1 MNRPIPHYCRQFT
14 PVFSRREMLRVGG
27 AGFGGLA
34 LAAMLGEAGRG
45 QETRAQ
51 QAATL
56 GQQSS
61 ADAQKTNPLAPKPP
75 HFVPKAK
82 RVIFL
87 FMHGGPSQV
96 DTFDYK
102 PLLTRDHGKPLP
114 FDKPRVVSSQTG
126 NLLASPW
133 KFQQYGQSGAWVSD
147 LFPHV
152 GRCADDLCI
161 VNGMWGSNSRHGAA
175 LLELHTGSD
184 TFVRPSMGSWINY
197 GLGTENE
204 NLPGFI
210 TVCPT
215 LTHGGVNAYSS
226 AFLPAIYQGT
236 PLGNASIPADKA
248 SIPFIKNVDNL
259 PRDLQRMELDL
270 VRELNQDHLLKSGA
284 DSALEA
290 RINSFELAFQMQA
303 AAPELQSIADES
315 PQTLKMY
322 GIDGGPTQNFGRQ
335 CLMARRFAERGVRF
349 VQVSHSYK
357 WDQHGNLKAEHGSN
371 ALEVDQPIAAL
382 LTDLKQRGLLDDTL
396 VLWGGEFGRTPVA
409 QGGDGRDH
417 NPQGYTMWLAGGGI
431 KPGIR
436 WGATDDYGYYAVEDK
451 MHLHDLHATMLHLL
465 GLDHLRLTYKHA
477 GRDFRLT
484 DVAGEVVRE
493 ILA

>member
-1 MNRPIPHYCRQFT
+1 MPCSCHRFT
-14 PVFSRREMLRVGG
+14 PVLTRRQMLRVSS
-27 AGFGGLA
+27 AGFGSLA
-34 LAAMLGEAGRG
+34 LAGLLAEEGRA
-45 QETRAQ
+45 ET
-51 QAATL
+51 
-56 GQQSS
+56 S
-61 ADAQKTNPLAPKPP
+61 KNPLAPKAP
-75 HFVPKAK
+75 HFPARAR
-82 RVIFL
+82 RVIFV

-102 PLLTRDHGKPLP
+102 PLLERDHGKPLP

-126 NLLASPW
+126 NLLKSPW
-133 KFQQYGQSGAWVSD
+133 KFRQYGQSGAWVSD
-147 LFPHV
+147 LFPKIARHV
-152 GRCADDLCI
+152 DDLCI
-161 VNGMWGSNSRHGAA
+161 INGMWGSNSRHGAA

-184 TFVRPSMGSWINY
+184 TFVRPAMGSWINY
-197 GLGTENE
+197 GLGTENQ

-210 TVCPT
+210 TICPT

-236 PLGNASIPADKA
+236 PIGNASIPSDQAK
-248 SIPFIKNVDNL
+248 IPFIDSADKT

-270 VRELNQDHLLKSGA
+270 IRELSQEHLAAAGE

-290 RINSFELAFQMQA
+290 RINSFELAFQMQT
-303 AAPELQSIADES
+303 AAPELQSIEGETEA
-315 PQTLKMY
+315 THRMY
-322 GIDGGPTQNFGRQ
+322 GLDNPMTRNFGRQ

-349 VQVSHSYK
+349 VQISHSYK
-357 WDQHGNLKAEHGSN
+357 WDQHGDLRKDHGRN

-382 LTDLKQRGLLDDTL
+382 LSDLKQRGLLDDTL

-409 QGGDGRDH
+409 QGDDGRDH
-417 NPQGYTMWLAGGGI
+417 NPHGYTMWLAGGGV
-431 KPGIR
+431 KGGIR
-436 WGATDDYGYYAVEDK
+436 HGATDDYGYYAVENK
-451 MHLHDLHATMLHLL
+451 VHLHDLHATMLHLL
-465 GLDHLRLTYKHA
+465 GLDHLRLTYRHA

>member
-1 MNRPIPHYCRQFT
+1 
-14 PVFSRREMLRVGG
+14 MLRVSG
-27 AGFGGLA
+27 AGFGGMA
-34 LAAMLGEAGRG
+34 LAAM
-45 QETRAQ
+45 
-51 QAATL
+51 L

-61 ADAQKTNPLAPKPP
+61 ADAQKPNPLAAKSP
-75 HFVPKAK
+75 HFAPKAK

-102 PLLTRDHGKPLP
+102 PLLARDHGKPLP

-161 VNGMWGSNSRHGAA
+161 INGLWGSNSRHGAA

-248 SIPFIKNVDNL
+248 AIPFIKNADNT
-259 PRDLQRMELDL
+259 PRGLQRMELDL
-270 VRELNQDHLLKSGA
+270 VRELNLDHLSKSGA

-357 WDQHGNLKAEHGSN
+357 WDQHGNLKADHSRN
-371 ALEVDQPIAAL
+371 ALEVDQPVAAL
-382 LTDLKQRGLLDDTL
+382 LTDLKQRGLLEETL

-431 KPGIR
+431 QGGIR

-451 MHLHDLHATMLHLL
+451 VHLHDLHATMLHLL
-465 GLDHLRLTYKHA
+465 GLDHKRLTYKYA

-484 DVAGEVVRE
+484 DVAGEVVRG

>member
-1 MNRPIPHYCRQFT
+1 MLRPCCQFT
-14 PVFSRREMLRVGG
+14 PVFTRREMLRVSG

-34 LAAMLGEAGRG
+34 LAAMVGQQTGRG

-51 QAATL
+51 Q
-56 GQQSS
+56 
-61 ADAQKTNPLAPKPP
+61 KPNPLAPKPS
-75 HFVPKAK
+75 HFAPKAK

-102 PLLTRDHGKPLP
+102 PLLARDNGKPLP

-133 KFQQYGQSGAWVSD
+133 KFQQHGQSGAWVSE

-161 VNGMWGSNSRHGAA
+161 INGMWGSNSRHGAA

-184 TFVRPSMGSWINY
+184 TFIRPSMGSWITY

-226 AFLPAIYQGT
+226 SFLPAIYQGT

-248 SIPFIKNVDNL
+248 AIPFIKNADNL

-270 VRELNQDHLLKSGA
+270 IRELNQDHLSRSGA

-382 LTDLKQRGLLDDTL
+382 LTDLKQRGLLEDTL

-465 GLDHLRLTYKHA
+465 GLDHLLLTYKYA

-484 DVAGEVVRE
+484 DVAGEVVSG

>member
-1 MNRPIPHYCRQFT
+1 MLHPCCQFT
-14 PVFSRREMLRVGG
+14 PVFTRREMLRVSG
-27 AGFGGLA
+27 AGFGSLA
-34 LAAMLGEAGRG
+34 LAAMLG
-45 QETRAQ
+45 
-51 QAATL
+51 
-56 GQQSS
+56 QQST
-61 ADAQKTNPLAPKPP
+61 ADTSKPNPLASKPP
-75 HFVPKAK
+75 HFAPKAK

-102 PLLTRDHGKPLP
+102 PLLTRDNGKPLP

-152 GRCADDLCI
+152 GRYADDLCI
-161 VNGMWGSNSRHGAA
+161 INGMWGSNSRHGAA

-248 SIPFIKNVDNL
+248 AIPFIKNADNL

-270 VRELNQDHLLKSGA
+270 VRELNQDHLSKSGA

-357 WDQHGNLKAEHGSN
+357 WDQHGNLKAEHGRN

-382 LTDLKQRGLLDDTL
+382 LTDLKQRGLLEDTL

-465 GLDHLRLTYKHA
+465 GLDHLRLTYKYA

>member
-1 MNRPIPHYCRQFT
+1 MLRPCFQFT
-14 PVFSRREMLRVGG
+14 PVVTRRDMLRVSG

-34 LAAMLGEAGRG
+34 LAAMLG
-45 QETRAQ
+45 QT
-51 QAATL
+51 
-56 GQQSS
+56 SS
-61 ADAQKTNPLAPKPP
+61 ADSPKPNPLAPKPP
-75 HFVPKAK
+75 HFAAKAK

-102 PLLTRDHGKPLP
+102 PLLTRDNGKPLP

-161 VNGMWGSNSRHGAA
+161 INGMWGSNSRHGAA

-215 LTHGGVNAYSS
+215 LTHGGVNAFSS

-248 SIPFIKNVDNL
+248 TIPFIKNADNL

-270 VRELNQDHLLKSGA
+270 VRELNQDHLSKSGA

-315 PQTLKMY
+315 PNSLKMY

-357 WDQHGNLKAEHGSN
+357 WDQHGNLKAEHSRN

-382 LTDLKQRGLLDDTL
+382 LMDLKQRGLLEDTL

-465 GLDHLRLTYKHA
+465 GLDHKRLTYKYA

-484 DVAGEVVRE
+484 DVAGEVVTE
-493 ILA
+493 ILS

>member
-1 MNRPIPHYCRQFT
+1 MLRPCCQFT
-14 PVFSRREMLRVGG
+14 PVVSRREMLRISG
-27 AGFGGLA
+27 AGFGGMA
-34 LAAMLGEAGRG
+34 LAAI
-45 QETRAQ
+45 
-51 QAATL
+51 L
-56 GQQSS
+56 GQQSI
-61 ADAQKTNPLAPKPP
+61 ADSQKPNPLASKPP
-75 HFVPKAK
+75 HFAPKAK

-102 PLLTRDHGKPLP
+102 PLLTRDNGKPLP

-161 VNGMWGSNSRHGAA
+161 INGLWGSNSRHGAA

-248 SIPFIKNVDNL
+248 AIPFIKNADNL
-259 PRDLQRMELDL
+259 PRNLQRMELDL
-270 VRELNQDHLLKSGA
+270 VRELNQDHLSKSGA

-303 AAPELQSIADES
+303 AAPELQNIDGES
-315 PQTLKMY
+315 AATLKAY

-357 WDQHGNLKAEHGSN
+357 WDQHGNLKAEHGRN

-382 LTDLKQRGLLDDTL
+382 LTDLKQRGLLEETL

-431 KPGIR
+431 KGGIR

-451 MHLHDLHATMLHLL
+451 VHLHDLHATMLHLL
-465 GLDHLRLTYKHA
+465 GLDHLRLTYKYA

-484 DVAGEVVRE
+484 DVAGEVVTG

>member
-1 MNRPIPHYCRQFT
+1 MLRPCCQFT
-14 PVFSRREMLRVGG
+14 PVLTRREMLRVSG
-27 AGFGGLA
+27 AGFGGMA
-34 LAAMLGEAGRG
+34 LAAM
-45 QETRAQ
+45 
-51 QAATL
+51 L

-61 ADAQKTNPLAPKPP
+61 ADAQKPNPLAAKSP
-75 HFVPKAK
+75 HFAPKAK

-102 PLLTRDHGKPLP
+102 PLLARDHGKPLP

-161 VNGMWGSNSRHGAA
+161 INGLWGSNSRHGAA

-248 SIPFIKNVDNL
+248 AIPFIKNADNT
-259 PRDLQRMELDL
+259 PRGLQRMELDL
-270 VRELNQDHLLKSGA
+270 VRELNLDHLSKSGA

-357 WDQHGNLKAEHGSN
+357 WDQHGNLKADHSRN

-382 LTDLKQRGLLDDTL
+382 LTDLKQRGLLEETL

-431 KPGIR
+431 QGGIR

-451 MHLHDLHATMLHLL
+451 VHLHDLHATMLHLL
-465 GLDHLRLTYKHA
+465 GLDHKRLTYKYA

-484 DVAGEVVRE
+484 DVAGEVVRG

>member
-1 MNRPIPHYCRQFT
+1 MLRPCCQFT
-14 PVFSRREMLRVGG
+14 PVLTRREMLRLSG

-34 LAAMLGEAGRG
+34 LAAMLGQQAGRG
-45 QETRAQ
+45 EETLAQ
-51 QAATL
+51 PL
-56 GQQSS
+56 SP
-61 ADAQKTNPLAPKPP
+61 NPLAPKQP
-75 HFVPKAK
+75 HFPSKAK

-102 PLLTRDHGKPLP
+102 PLLARDNGKPLP

-133 KFQQYGQSGAWVSD
+133 KFQQYGQSGAWVSA
-147 LFPHV
+147 LFPQV

-161 VNGMWGSNSRHGAA
+161 INGMWGSNSRHGAA

-248 SIPFIKNVDNL
+248 AIPFIKNADNL

-270 VRELNQDHLLKSGA
+270 VRELNQDHLSKSGA

-382 LTDLKQRGLLDDTL
+382 LIDLKQRGLLEDTL

-465 GLDHLRLTYKHA
+465 GLDHLRLTYKYA